1 MAAWAEGAGAGRGPV
16 PCAAAGEFLAYQPEM
31 SHYIVAID
39 GVSGSGKSSTA
50 RAVAKE
56 LGILHLDTGAMY
68 RAITFMGLRSGVD
81 PTRTE
86 ALAAL
91 TAHVDIDLDDQGR
104 LRVDG
109 LDLSKEIR
117 SPEVNAAVS
126 DYARVPEVRVV
137 LVEIQRRIGA
147 RRSLVAEGRD
157 MGTVVFP
164 DARFKFFMWASPEV
178 RATRRVIELEALGM
192 AVDYDEVLKNL
203 TDRDAKDSGRDHSPL
218 MRAPD
223 AMEIDTSRLTF
234 PEQVAIITSHVLKN
248 RP

>member
-1 MAAWAEGAGAGRGPV
+1 
-16 PCAAAGEFLAYQPEM
+16 M

-50 RAVAKE
+50 KAVAKE

-68 RAITFMGLRSGVD
+68 RAITFMALRSGLSPENVD
-81 PTRTE
+81 

-91 TAHVDIDLDDQGR
+91 SSHVDIDLDDQGR
-104 LRVDG
+104 LRIDG
-109 LDLSKEIR
+109 MDLSKDIR

-126 DYARVPEVRVV
+126 DYAKVPEIRKV

-164 DARFKFFMWASPEV
+164 EARFKFFMWASPEV
-178 RATRRVIELEALGM
+178 RATRRVIELEALGLP
-192 AVDYDEVLKNL
+192 ADYDEVLKNL
-203 TDRDAKDSGRDHSPL
+203 ADRDVKDSGRAHSPL
-218 MRAPD
+218 VKAAD
-223 AMEIDTSRLTF
+223 AIEIDTSRLTF
-234 PEQVAIITSHVLKN
+234 PEQVAIITSHVLKH
-248 RP
+248 RPA

>member
-1 MAAWAEGAGAGRGPV
+1 MG
-16 PCAAAGEFLAYQPEM
+16 Q
-31 SHYIVAID
+31 YIVAID

-50 RAVAKE
+50 KAVAKE

-68 RAITFMGLRSGVD
+68 RAITFLALRSEV
-81 PTRTE
+81 PPEKTE

-91 TAHVDIDLDDQGR
+91 TAHVNIDLDDQGR
-104 LRVDG
+104 LRIDG
-109 LDLSKEIR
+109 MDLSKDIR
-117 SPEVNAAVS
+117 APEVNAAVS
-126 DYARVPEVRVV
+126 DYSKVPEVRAI
-137 LVEIQRRIGA
+137 LVDIQRRIGA

-192 AVDYDEVLKNL
+192 PADYDEVLRNL
-203 TDRDAKDSGRDHSPL
+203 SDRDAKDSSRDHSPL
-218 MRAPD
+218 MKARD